1 MNAAS
6 VIATVIALLVGTTS
20 TFGQE
25 ICDNGVDDDADGLVD
40 LNDTVDCDGVIIDGL
55 SYILPNRNFEAYD
68 CIPQIYSELHCADTW
83 SQATDGTS
91 DYFRVEGFFPEF
103 IPMPMPSNGSGCVG
117 GYVCPDYKE
126 YVGGCLMAPLEEGT
140 EYTLRLNITAVL
152 ADNFSLTTNIPLD
165 LPPTAL
171 TIWGSVTCPTWP
183 IPTVDCPAS
192 LGWEVL
198 GEVEYVP
205 TEEWQQVE
213 VQLFPWADI
222 QAIMIG
228 GPCDPV
234 GYPLVATP
242 YIAYFLYDDLSGTEV
257 APGMAGIDAT
267 GALCTN
273 DLRIRVYPEE
283 EGAPLQ
289 WYKDGVAIMGE
300 IGEQLDV
307 SALGSGAGMYACR
320 MIASTGIVIANYQ
333 VDDPQSVVP
342 EIEPLGAGLF
352 CSTPGF
358 YQWFLGGYEITG
370 ATGSYYEPTQPGTYT
385 VRVTSGEGCTAT
397 SAPYLQGSTGIGAQ
411 QDAPPS
417 VRHRAEL
424 NALVVLNAGTNA
436 SVEVLDMTGRL
447 VHRAQGQGPAW
458 QVDIGFLS
466 PGVYT
471 AVLDGRGFR
480 FVH

>member
-1 MNAAS
+1 MNHQRHLLLFLSLAVAS
-6 VIATVIALLVGTTS
+6 ALTHA
-20 TFGQE
+20 QE

-55 SYILPNRNFEAYD
+55 SYILPNRDFEQYD
-68 CIPQIYSELHCADTW
+68 CIPATYSELHCADTW
-83 SQATDGTS
+83 SQATGGTS
-91 DYFRVEGFFPEF
+91 DYFRQEGFFPTIVPE
-103 IPMPMPSNGSGCVG
+103 PLPSNGAGCVG

-126 YVGGCLMAPLEEGT
+126 YVGGCLYAPLLEGT
-140 EYTLRLNITAVL
+140 SYVLRLQVAAAK
-152 ADNFSLTTNIPLD
+152 ADNYSLQTSIPLD
-165 LPPTAL
+165 LPPTEL
-171 TIWGSVTCPTWP
+171 TIWGSATCPSWP
-183 IPTVDCPAS
+183 LDTYDCPES

-198 GEVEYVP
+198 GVTEYMP
-205 TEEWQQVE
+205 TEEWQIVE
-213 VQLFPWADI
+213 VQLFPWVDI
-222 QAIMIG
+222 NAIMIG

-234 GYPLVATP
+234 GYPAVSNT
-242 YIAYFLYDDLSGTEV
+242 YIAYFMYDDLSGTEV

-267 GALCTN
+267 GALCTS
-273 DLRIRVYPEE
+273 DLRIHVYPEE

-289 WYKDGVAIMGE
+289 WYRNGVAIVGQT
-300 IGEQLDV
+300 GTLLDV
-307 SALGSGAGMYACR
+307 SALGIGAGLYACR
-320 MIASTGIVIANYQ
+320 MLGTNGPVIANYQ
-333 VDDPQSVVP
+333 VDDPQAVVP

-358 YQWFLGGYEITG
+358 YQWFLGGYEIPG
-370 ATGSYYEPTQPGTYT
+370 ATGSFYEPTQPGTYT
-385 VRVTSGEGCTAT
+385 VQVTSGEGCTAT
-397 SAPYLQGSTGIGAQ
+397 SAPYFQGSTGIGAQ

-447 VHRAQGQGPAW
+447 VHRAQGQGLAW